1 MKNIFTAL
9 LFFISIS
16 LFSQETE
23 KRLALVIGNSNYD
36 KGELKNPVND
46 ALLISETLKKL
57 EFDVILDTNIV
68 DKRSFKET
76 IRKFGNKRSEYD
88 VAFVYYAGHGIQ
100 VGSQNYLL
108 PTKEVFESEYDVEDY
123 GVSVQDIM
131 RYLTGM
137 SDQVNVLILDACRDN
152 PFEVSWNATRSL
164 KGSGL
169 AKIPPPT
176 GSLIAFSTDAGNTA
190 ADGDGANSIYCESL
204 CENMLLENTSLD
216 QVFRNVR
223 SDVLEKTN
231 SSQRPVEASQLTG
244 STYYLT
250 PPSNKE
256 LINKV
261 DEYLVK
267 NIQDSAL
274 VIVNS
279 IISFFPNESIAY
291 AKRGHIHFLN
301 NNMTEAYLDYSEAL
315 RLEPSLCEAIF
326 FTISTID
333 DNEYD
338 VGITQLLEFDESIH
352 YLEDLLFLD
361 PNDSSA
367 RIALAR
373 LKIFSGDSLLARD
386 ALRDLNYLDSLVIK
400 GSYLDSL
407 INRYQ
412 IPKRE
417 YNLKEAKQLIYN
429 NFAYAYQVIEDFE
442 SVILYMKKSLKL
454 NRKDNFGN
462 AWCYFTIADSY
473 YEMNKLEQALS
484 YFTKAINAD
493 SLVHFVVSRGKFYK
507 MQKKYDLAIKD
518 CKFSI
523 QKGIEKDDILGIGRG
538 SVYLSQTYIIL
549 EKNYQALRVLSEG
562 LLHLEKFKQDPYSL
576 LYIKELLA
584 IRINQYQ
591 LVDEIELMCLDIKQ
605 YINLLEQN
613 EWLLDSGYSY
623 ELIGDLDEVKKIAKT
638 YCK

>member
-1 MKNIFTAL
+1 MKRLLII
-9 LFFISIS
+9 LFFPLTI
-16 LFSQETE
+16 LSQQDE
-23 KRLALVIGNSNYD
+23 KRLALVIGNANYN

-57 EFDVILDTNIV
+57 EFDIILDTNIV

-315 RLEPSLCEAIF
+315 RLEPSLREAIF